1 MSLMLAISLEMSSVN
16 MLTTPILSSQ
26 LLMLTRTREIEN
38 IRSWSCAKNL
48 NLNLK
53 KSSEI
58 VFVDSMRRRQIQL
71 P

>member
-1 MSLMLAISLEMSSVN
+1 MSSAN
-16 MLTTPILSSQ
+16 
-26 LLMLTRTREIEN
+26 
-38 IRSWSCAKNL
+38 NL

-71 P
+71 HSLFEGIGLPRVCYLNILGITIKAIFLLVNMFLV